1 MESIV
6 IFQNPEGS
14 LYLDRAIRPVPVSY
28 THLDV
33 YKRQTGR
40 SPRVKKFIKSLYQ
53 FHLRPLWDAQNCF
66 NLKAASAMNQMRNFV
81 LQQIGQN
88 EQVEKHLEE
97 LRKVCREQEL
107 RIEQL
112 EKMLSEEKE

>member
-1 MESIV
+1 MSRVEELTQETFYQAVRSIDRFDESCKITTW
-6 IFQNPEGS
+6 
-14 LYLDRAIRPVPVSY
+14 LCAIAKNQYFAYAKKHARLQVDPDVDLMSDGVGVTGNTVSAE
-28 THLDV
+28 
-33 YKRQTGR
+33 QE
-40 SPRVKKFIKSLYQ
+40 
-53 FHLRPLWDAQNCF
+53 
-66 NLKAASAMNQMRNFV
+66 V

>member
-1 MESIV
+1 
-6 IFQNPEGS
+6 
-14 LYLDRAIRPVPVSY
+14 
-28 THLDV
+28 
-33 YKRQTGR
+33 
-40 SPRVKKFIKSLYQ
+40 
-53 FHLRPLWDAQNCF
+53 
-66 NLKAASAMNQMRNFV
+66 MNQMRNFV